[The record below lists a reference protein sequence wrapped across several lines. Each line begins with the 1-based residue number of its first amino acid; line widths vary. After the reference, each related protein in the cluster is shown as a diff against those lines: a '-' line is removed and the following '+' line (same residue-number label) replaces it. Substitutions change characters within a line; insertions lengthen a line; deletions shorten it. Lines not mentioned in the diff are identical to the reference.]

1 MTPETRAYVLELAD
15 KLPVWRAEDAASE
28 AERERLKLKSHL
40 ALERLHR
47 AVEALKAARP

>member
-1 MTPETRAYVLELAD
+1 
-15 KLPVWRAEDAASE
+15 VWRAEDAASE

-47 AVEALKAARP
+47 AVAALKAARP